1 MMTKSWLLNLGR
13 ITLFAMAIILA
24 LGWLVAPDL
33 VAKHRDRF
41 AAFVRLPVSV
51 RPRVVPPVRTM
62 SGDVAPPLQKISA
75 QVR

>member
-1 MMTKSWLLNLGR
+1 MMTKSWLLNLAR

-33 VAKHRDRF
+33 VAKQRDRF

-51 RPRVVPPVRTM
+51 RPRMAPPARIM
-62 SGDVAPPLQKISA
+62 PGDVAPPLQKISA
-75 QVR
+75 HVP